1 MRLLDLRCT
10 LCPSEWDDVWADE
23 AFDVCPKCGVGA
35 VVKAWKRSPMVD
47 AREPFYVE
55 SLGRKF
61 TSHHEMDAYAAKN
74 GKVMDLVDGR
84 KSMPTY
90 KSTSIAERLA
100 AGQKKADL
108 PEIIK
113 KSRYRLRYGYK
124 DSPPLTKE
132 ADLAKE
138 T

>member
-1 MRLLDLRCT
+1 MRLIDLRCT
-10 LCPSEWDDVWADE
+10 LCLAEWDDVWSDE
-23 AFDVCPKCGVGA
+23 VFETCPKCGVGA
-35 VVKAWKRSPMVD
+35 VVKAWKRAPIVD
-47 AREPFYVE
+47 ARGPFYVE

-84 KSMPTY
+84 NPTSSF
-90 KSTSIAERLA
+90 KSTTVAERLA

-108 PEIIK
+108 PELIK
-113 KSRYRLRYGYK
+113 KTSYRLRHGYK
-124 DSPPLTKE
+124 DVPPLSRE